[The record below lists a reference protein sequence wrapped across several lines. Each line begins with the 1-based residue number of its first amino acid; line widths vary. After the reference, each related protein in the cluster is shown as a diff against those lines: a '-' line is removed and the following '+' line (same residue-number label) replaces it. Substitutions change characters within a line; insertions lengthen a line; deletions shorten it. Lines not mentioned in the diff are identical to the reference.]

1 MYHFGGIDAFG
12 ELGRALDGVPAYT
25 VFFGYD
31 LCGTRADAFGPILGA
46 KVFPIRSSFSMIPLR
61 HLLRLVLAPDQI
73 RFLRVGQIPSAK
85 LIFADQ
91 RKISYRRKNLMRPE
105 KKWLM
110 L

>member
-1 MYHFGGIDAFG
+1 MCRFGGIDAFG
-12 ELGRALDGVPAYT
+12 ELGRAFDGVPAYT

-31 LCGTRADAFGPILGA
+31 LCGTRADTFGPILGT
-46 KVFPIRSSFSMIPLR
+46 KVFPIKTALRMIPLR
-61 HLLRLVLAPDQI
+61 HLLRFILAPDQI
-73 RFLRVGQIPSAK
+73 RFLRVGQISAAE

-91 RKISYRRKNLMRPE
+91 RKISYRRKNLMRPV